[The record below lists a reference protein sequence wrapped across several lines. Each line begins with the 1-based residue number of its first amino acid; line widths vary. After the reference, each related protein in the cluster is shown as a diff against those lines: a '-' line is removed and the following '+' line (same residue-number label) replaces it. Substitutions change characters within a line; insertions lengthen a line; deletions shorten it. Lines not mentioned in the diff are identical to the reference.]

1 VQIFLDEDEHVADE
15 CLEGRKWGEDNE
27 PQHPDK
33 RVRTFMEQYYNA
45 SMAPE
50 LLLDDSSGSY
60 PGAFVAPVRSNWMHA
75 AHITARCAVAHA
87 APQVA
92 HFSLSGRVLSRA
104 TTLPLF
110 GATFTLSGMQCSGQR
125 DTRQWRGKYGARP
138 RSRHATGVA
147 LRGSETDEEANGGM
161 ESKGDEG
168 GGLVEL
174 RARAKEWRRRAADGL
189 QQARE
194 LASGAD
200 AWLLGTDCAVVCLA
214 LFAVAALRAA
224 EMEGPGQAFG
234 LLKPLSAADPRHIAH
249 TIYQA
254 FGVSAAWVAL
264 AAPSGAAS
272 LASTAGAPPLA
283 AAFRSAN
290 VAIVAVPLGLC
301 LALACEQRGTTQ
313 ADLAEAIGAATLA
326 IPLWRASLAARYSDW

>member
-1 VQIFLDEDEHVADE
+1 MKRPMV
-15 CLEGRKWGEDNE
+15 GWNRKAM
-27 PQHPDK
+27 
-33 RVRTFMEQYYNA
+33 RV
-45 SMAPE
+45 
-50 LLLDDSSGSY
+50 
-60 PGAFVAPVRSNWMHA
+60 
-75 AHITARCAVAHA
+75 
-87 APQVA
+87 
-92 HFSLSGRVLSRA
+92 
-104 TTLPLF
+104 
-110 GATFTLSGMQCSGQR
+110 
-125 DTRQWRGKYGARP
+125 
-138 RSRHATGVA
+138 
-147 LRGSETDEEANGGM
+147 
-161 ESKGDEG
+161 